1 MLIVHWTHKVKLKF
15 FIKLSKNFRFSQYHR
30 LWSIAWKPKFRPKI
44 TIFDV
49 VKTLFRFLLLSYL
62 LPKVLKLID
71 LIKNRHIAIKTID
84 LILVQNILF
93 FNFLFSKFH
102 IFFRNLTLLTKCI
115 FSHNF
120 EQKRQFRLKTP
131 LWYLIARII
140 QNFDCKRSSFWSIDD
155 V

>member
-1 MLIVHWTHKVKLKF
+1 MFQNDQFYFKFYFRIKQCRQTQCHEFFIRLEPESKILLLIVHWTHKVKLKF

-102 IFFRNLTLLTKCI
+102 IFFPK
-115 FSHNF
+115 SNF
-120 EQKRQFRLKTP
+120 ANKMHF
-131 LWYLIARII
+131 
-140 QNFDCKRSSFWSIDD
+140 
-155 V
+155 